1 MEISTK
7 TRARPGICLPGEL
20 FMPMIISEAIAIL
33 HKNSQR
39 PSYGSLGIPEI
50 ITEIPEELQLSPLSS
65 PAIIEAKDR

>member
-1 MEISTK
+1 
-7 TRARPGICLPGEL
+7 
-20 FMPMIISEAIAIL
+20 MIISEAIAIL